1 MREIWK
7 LLLFRTLWFVIQLS
21 FKIFQALTSFA
32 LLYQYTDPSGKFGK
46 HSKTFRDH
54 VNFPVAITKQH
65 NWQPISYVAQ
75 TKHTNFIFSRVN
87 PNALKTRQ
95 SAPTQLL
102 QLQIPVRSFLML
114 KRRKVSAKFY
124 ATYLTRIFFEQKKFS
139 TYHVNFEL
147 FPAHWW
153 VKNFKDQKK
162 IANNFFKRLLQYVSI
177 ISLLLSE
184 ALEPLLF
191 GEERT

>member
-21 FKIFQALTSFA
+21 FQIFQALTSFA

-75 TKHTNFIFSRVN
+75 TKHTNFIFSKVN
-87 PNALKTRQ
+87 PNALKNQAIRSYTATTATDTSSLVSYAQKEEGVCEVLWNISNKDFFWTQKIQYIPRQ
-95 SAPTQLL
+95 FWIISGPL
-102 QLQIPVRSFLML
+102 
-114 KRRKVSAKFY
+114 
-124 ATYLTRIFFEQKKFS
+124 
-139 TYHVNFEL
+139 
-147 FPAHWW
+147 
-153 VKNFKDQKK
+153 NFKDQKK

-184 ALEPLLF
+184 ALESLLF

>member
-7 LLLFRTLWFVIQLS
+7 LPLFRTLWFVIQLS

-75 TKHTNFIFSRVN
+75 TKHTNFIFSKVN
-87 PNALKTRQ
+87 PNALKNQAIRSYTATTATDTSSLVSYAQKEEGVCEVLWNISNKDFFLTQKIQYIPRQ
-95 SAPTQLL
+95 FWIISGPL
-102 QLQIPVRSFLML
+102 
-114 KRRKVSAKFY
+114 
-124 ATYLTRIFFEQKKFS
+124 
-139 TYHVNFEL
+139 
-147 FPAHWW
+147 
-153 VKNFKDQKK
+153 NFKDQKK

>member
-7 LLLFRTLWFVIQLS
+7 LPLFRTLWFVIQLS

-75 TKHTNFIFSRVN
+75 TKHTNFIFSKVN
-87 PNALKTRQ
+87 PNALKNQAIRSYTATTATDTSSLVSYAQKEEGVCEVFWNISNKDFFWTQKIQYIPRQ
-95 SAPTQLL
+95 FWIISGPL
-102 QLQIPVRSFLML
+102 
-114 KRRKVSAKFY
+114 
-124 ATYLTRIFFEQKKFS
+124 
-139 TYHVNFEL
+139 
-147 FPAHWW
+147 
-153 VKNFKDQKK
+153 NFKDQKK

>member
-75 TKHTNFIFSRVN
+75 TKHTNFIFSKVN
-87 PNALKTRQ
+87 PNALKNQAIRSYTATTATDTSSLVSYAQKEEGVCEVLCNISNKDFFWTEKNSVHTTSILNYFR
-95 SAPTQLL
+95 PTDGWR
-102 QLQIPVRSFLML
+102 IL
-114 KRRKVSAKFY
+114 KIRRKLPTTFLNAYFNVS
-124 ATYLTRIFFEQKKFS
+124 
-139 TYHVNFEL
+139 
-147 FPAHWW
+147 P
-153 VKNFKDQKK
+153 
-162 IANNFFKRLLQYVSI
+162 
-177 ISLLLSE
+177 
-184 ALEPLLF
+184 
-191 GEERT
+191 

>member
-75 TKHTNFIFSRVN
+75 TKHTNFIFSKVN
-87 PNALKTRQ
+87 LNALKNQAIRSYTATTATDTSSLVSYAQKEEGVCEVLWNISNKDFFWTQKIQYIPRQ
-95 SAPTQLL
+95 FWIISGPL
-102 QLQIPVRSFLML
+102 
-114 KRRKVSAKFY
+114 
-124 ATYLTRIFFEQKKFS
+124 
-139 TYHVNFEL
+139 
-147 FPAHWW
+147 
-153 VKNFKDQKK
+153 NFKDQKK
-162 IANNFFKRLLQYVSI
+162 IANNFLKRLLQYVSI

>member
-21 FKIFQALTSFA
+21 FQIFQALTSFA

-75 TKHTNFIFSRVN
+75 TKHTNFIFSKVN
-87 PNALKTRQ
+87 PNALKNQAIRSYTATTATDTSSLVSYAQKEEGVCEVLWNISNKDFFWTQKIQYIPRQ
-95 SAPTQLL
+95 FWIISGPL
-102 QLQIPVRSFLML
+102 
-114 KRRKVSAKFY
+114 
-124 ATYLTRIFFEQKKFS
+124 
-139 TYHVNFEL
+139 
-147 FPAHWW
+147 
-153 VKNFKDQKK
+153 NFKDQKK

-184 ALEPLLF
+184 ALEPVLF

>member
-7 LLLFRTLWFVIQLS
+7 LPLFRTLWFVIQLS

-65 NWQPISYVAQ
+65 NWQPISNVAQ
-75 TKHTNFIFSRVN
+75 TKHTNFIFSKVN
-87 PNALKTRQ
+87 PNALKNQAIRSYTATTATDTSSLVSYAQKEEGVCEVLWNISNKDFFWTQKIQYIPRQ
-95 SAPTQLL
+95 FWIISGPL
-102 QLQIPVRSFLML
+102 
-114 KRRKVSAKFY
+114 
-124 ATYLTRIFFEQKKFS
+124 
-139 TYHVNFEL
+139 
-147 FPAHWW
+147 
-153 VKNFKDQKK
+153 NFKDQKK

>member
-75 TKHTNFIFSRVN
+75 TKHTNFIFSKVN
-87 PNALKTRQ
+87 PNALKNQAIRSYTATTATDTSSLVSYAQKEEGVCEVLWNISNKDFFWTQKIQYIPRQ
-95 SAPTQLL
+95 FWIISGPL
-102 QLQIPVRSFLML
+102 
-114 KRRKVSAKFY
+114 
-124 ATYLTRIFFEQKKFS
+124 
-139 TYHVNFEL
+139 
-147 FPAHWW
+147 
-153 VKNFKDQKK
+153 NFKDQKK

-184 ALEPLLF
+184 ALESLLF

>member
-7 LLLFRTLWFVIQLS
+7 LPLFRTLWFVIQLS

-75 TKHTNFIFSRVN
+75 AKHTNFIFSKVN
-87 PNALKTRQ
+87 PNALKNQAIRSYTATTATDTSSLVSYAQKEEGVCEVLWNISNKDFFWTQKIQYIPRQ
-95 SAPTQLL
+95 FWIISGPL
-102 QLQIPVRSFLML
+102 
-114 KRRKVSAKFY
+114 
-124 ATYLTRIFFEQKKFS
+124 
-139 TYHVNFEL
+139 
-147 FPAHWW
+147 
-153 VKNFKDQKK
+153 NFKDQKK

>member
-1 MREIWK
+1 M
-7 LLLFRTLWFVIQLS
+7 
-21 FKIFQALTSFA
+21 SFA

-54 VNFPVAITKQH
+54 VNFPVAITKKH

-75 TKHTNFIFSRVN
+75 TKHTNFIFSKVN
-87 PNALKTRQ
+87 PNALKNQAIRSYTATTATDTSSLVSYAQKEEGVCEVLWNISNKDFFWTQKIQYIPRQ
-95 SAPTQLL
+95 FWIISGPL
-102 QLQIPVRSFLML
+102 
-114 KRRKVSAKFY
+114 
-124 ATYLTRIFFEQKKFS
+124 
-139 TYHVNFEL
+139 
-147 FPAHWW
+147 
-153 VKNFKDQKK
+153 NFKDQKK

-177 ISLLLSE
+177 ISVLLSE

>member
-7 LLLFRTLWFVIQLS
+7 LPSFRTLWFVIQLS

-75 TKHTNFIFSRVN
+75 TKHTNFIFSKVN
-87 PNALKTRQ
+87 PNALKNQAIRSYTATTATDTSSLVSYAQKEEGVCEVLWNISNKDFFWTQKIQYIPRQ
-95 SAPTQLL
+95 FWIISGPL
-102 QLQIPVRSFLML
+102 
-114 KRRKVSAKFY
+114 
-124 ATYLTRIFFEQKKFS
+124 
-139 TYHVNFEL
+139 
-147 FPAHWW
+147 
-153 VKNFKDQKK
+153 NFKDQKK

>member
-65 NWQPISYVAQ
+65 NWQPISYDAQ
-75 TKHTNFIFSRVN
+75 TKHTNFIFSKVN
-87 PNALKTRQ
+87 PNAPLHSYTATTATDTSSLVSYAQKEEGACEVLCNI
-95 SAPTQLL
+95 SNKDFFWTQ
-102 QLQIPVRSFLML
+102 
-114 KRRKVSAKFY
+114 
-124 ATYLTRIFFEQKKFS
+124 
-139 TYHVNFEL
+139 
-147 FPAHWW
+147 
-153 VKNFKDQKK
+153 K
-162 IANNFFKRLLQYVSI
+162 I
-177 ISLLLSE
+177 
-184 ALEPLLF
+184 
-191 GEERT
+191 

>member
-75 TKHTNFIFSRVN
+75 TKHTNFIFSKVN
-87 PNALKTRQ
+87 PNALKNQ
-95 SAPTQLL
+95 A
-102 QLQIPVRSFLML
+102 IRSYTATTATDTSSL
-114 KRRKVSAKFY
+114 VSY
-124 ATYLTRIFFEQKKFS
+124 AQKEEGVCEVLWNISNKDFFEHKKFS

-147 FPAHWW
+147 FPAHWIL
-153 VKNFKDQKK
+153 K
-162 IANNFFKRLLQYVSI
+162 IRRKLPTTFLNAYFNMS
-177 ISLLLSE
+177 
-184 ALEPLLF
+184 P
-191 GEERT
+191 

>member
-7 LLLFRTLWFVIQLS
+7 LPLFRTLWFVIQLS

-75 TKHTNFIFSRVN
+75 TKHTNFIFSKVN
-87 PNALKTRQ
+87 PNALKNQAIRSYTATTATDTSSLVSYAQKEEGVCEVLCNISDKDFFWTQKIQYIPRQ
-95 SAPTQLL
+95 FWIISGPL
-102 QLQIPVRSFLML
+102 
-114 KRRKVSAKFY
+114 
-124 ATYLTRIFFEQKKFS
+124 
-139 TYHVNFEL
+139 
-147 FPAHWW
+147 
-153 VKNFKDQKK
+153 NFKDRKK

>member
-7 LLLFRTLWFVIQLS
+7 LPLFRTLWFVIQLS

-75 TKHTNFIFSRVN
+75 TKHTNFIFSKVN
-87 PNALKTRQ
+87 PNALKNQAIRSYTATTATDTSSLVSYAQKEEGVCEVLWNISNKDFFWTQKIQYIPRQ
-95 SAPTQLL
+95 FWIISGPL
-102 QLQIPVRSFLML
+102 
-114 KRRKVSAKFY
+114 
-124 ATYLTRIFFEQKKFS
+124 
-139 TYHVNFEL
+139 
-147 FPAHWW
+147 
-153 VKNFKDQKK
+153 NFKDQKK
-162 IANNFFKRLLQYVSI
+162 IANNFLKRLLQYVSI

>member
-7 LLLFRTLWFVIQLS
+7 LPLFRTLWFVIQLS

-75 TKHTNFIFSRVN
+75 TKHTNFIFSKVN
-87 PNALKTRQ
+87 PNALKNQAIRSYTATTATDTSSLVSYAQKEEGVCEVLWNISNKDFFWTQKIQYIPRQ
-95 SAPTQLL
+95 FWIISGPL
-102 QLQIPVRSFLML
+102 
-114 KRRKVSAKFY
+114 
-124 ATYLTRIFFEQKKFS
+124 
-139 TYHVNFEL
+139 
-147 FPAHWW
+147 
-153 VKNFKDQKK
+153 NFKDQKK

>member
-21 FKIFQALTSFA
+21 FQIFQALTSFA

-75 TKHTNFIFSRVN
+75 TKHTNFIFSKVN
-87 PNALKTRQ
+87 PNALKNQAIRSYTATTATDTSSLVSYAQKEEGVCEVLWNISNKDFFWTQKIQYIPRQ
-95 SAPTQLL
+95 FWIISGPL
-102 QLQIPVRSFLML
+102 
-114 KRRKVSAKFY
+114 
-124 ATYLTRIFFEQKKFS
+124 
-139 TYHVNFEL
+139 
-147 FPAHWW
+147 
-153 VKNFKDQKK
+153 NFKDQKK

>member
-7 LLLFRTLWFVIQLS
+7 LPLFRTLWFVIQLS

-75 TKHTNFIFSRVN
+75 TKHTNFIFSKVN
-87 PNALKTRQ
+87 PNALKNQAIRSYTATTATDTSSLVSYAQKEEGVCEVLWNISNKDFFWIQKIQYIPRQ
-95 SAPTQLL
+95 FWIISGPL
-102 QLQIPVRSFLML
+102 
-114 KRRKVSAKFY
+114 
-124 ATYLTRIFFEQKKFS
+124 
-139 TYHVNFEL
+139 
-147 FPAHWW
+147 
-153 VKNFKDQKK
+153 NFKDQKK

>member
-7 LLLFRTLWFVIQLS
+7 LPLFRTLWFVIQLL

-75 TKHTNFIFSRVN
+75 TKHTNFIFSKVN
-87 PNALKTRQ
+87 PNALKNQAIRSYTATTATDTSSLVSYAQKEEGVCEVLWNISNKDFFWTQKIQYIPRQ
-95 SAPTQLL
+95 FWIISGPL
-102 QLQIPVRSFLML
+102 
-114 KRRKVSAKFY
+114 
-124 ATYLTRIFFEQKKFS
+124 
-139 TYHVNFEL
+139 
-147 FPAHWW
+147 
-153 VKNFKDQKK
+153 NFKDQKK

>member
-7 LLLFRTLWFVIQLS
+7 LPLFRTLWFVIQLS

-75 TKHTNFIFSRVN
+75 TKHTNFIFSKVN
-87 PNALKTRQ
+87 PNALKNQAIRSYTATTATDTSSLVSYAQKEEDVCEVLWNISNKDFFWTQKIQYIPRQ
-95 SAPTQLL
+95 FWIISGPL
-102 QLQIPVRSFLML
+102 
-114 KRRKVSAKFY
+114 
-124 ATYLTRIFFEQKKFS
+124 
-139 TYHVNFEL
+139 
-147 FPAHWW
+147 
-153 VKNFKDQKK
+153 NFKDQKK

>member
-7 LLLFRTLWFVIQLS
+7 LPLFRTLWFVIQLS
-21 FKIFQALTSFA
+21 FQIFQALTSFA

-75 TKHTNFIFSRVN
+75 TKHTNFIFSKVN
-87 PNALKTRQ
+87 PNALKNQAIRSYTATTATDTSSLVSYAQKEEGVCEVLWNISNKDFFWTQKIQYIPRQ
-95 SAPTQLL
+95 FWIISGPL
-102 QLQIPVRSFLML
+102 
-114 KRRKVSAKFY
+114 
-124 ATYLTRIFFEQKKFS
+124 
-139 TYHVNFEL
+139 
-147 FPAHWW
+147 
-153 VKNFKDQKK
+153 NFKDQKK

>member
-21 FKIFQALTSFA
+21 FQIFQALTSFA

-75 TKHTNFIFSRVN
+75 TKHTNFIFSKVN
-87 PNALKTRQ
+87 PNALKNQAIRSYTATTATDTSSLVSYAQKEEGVCEVLCNISDKDFFLTQKIQYIPRQ
-95 SAPTQLL
+95 FWIISGPL
-102 QLQIPVRSFLML
+102 
-114 KRRKVSAKFY
+114 
-124 ATYLTRIFFEQKKFS
+124 
-139 TYHVNFEL
+139 
-147 FPAHWW
+147 
-153 VKNFKDQKK
+153 NFKDQKK

-184 ALEPLLF
+184 ALEPVLF

>member
-75 TKHTNFIFSRVN
+75 TKHTNFIFSKVN
-87 PNALKTRQ
+87 PNALKNQAIRSYTATTATGTSSLVSYAQKEEGVCEVLWNISNKDFFWTQKIQYIPRQ
-95 SAPTQLL
+95 FWIISGPL
-102 QLQIPVRSFLML
+102 
-114 KRRKVSAKFY
+114 
-124 ATYLTRIFFEQKKFS
+124 
-139 TYHVNFEL
+139 
-147 FPAHWW
+147 
-153 VKNFKDQKK
+153 NFKDQKK

>member
-75 TKHTNFIFSRVN
+75 TKHTNFIFSKVN
-87 PNALKTRQ
+87 PNALKNQAIRSYTATTATDTSSLVSYAQKEEGVCEVLWNISNKDFFLTQKIQYIPRQ
-95 SAPTQLL
+95 FWIISGPL
-102 QLQIPVRSFLML
+102 
-114 KRRKVSAKFY
+114 
-124 ATYLTRIFFEQKKFS
+124 
-139 TYHVNFEL
+139 
-147 FPAHWW
+147 
-153 VKNFKDQKK
+153 NFKDQKK

>member
-75 TKHTNFIFSRVN
+75 TKHTNFIFSKVN
-87 PNALKTRQ
+87 PNALKNQAIRSYTATTATDTSSLVSYAQKEEGVCEVSCNISNKDFFWTEKIQYIPRQ
-95 SAPTQLL
+95 
-102 QLQIPVRSFLML
+102 F
-114 KRRKVSAKFY
+114 
-124 ATYLTRIFFEQKKFS
+124 
-139 TYHVNFEL
+139 
-147 FPAHWW
+147 W
-153 VKNFKDQKK
+153 
-162 IANNFFKRLLQYVSI
+162 I
-177 ISLLLSE
+177 ISG
-184 ALEPLLF
+184 PLM
-191 GEERT
+191 GEEF

>member
-75 TKHTNFIFSRVN
+75 TKHTNFIFSKVN
-87 PNALKTRQ
+87 PNALKNQAIRSYTATTATDTSSLVSYAQKEEGVCEVLWNISNKDFFWTQKIQYIPRQ
-95 SAPTQLL
+95 FWIISGPL
-102 QLQIPVRSFLML
+102 
-114 KRRKVSAKFY
+114 
-124 ATYLTRIFFEQKKFS
+124 
-139 TYHVNFEL
+139 
-147 FPAHWW
+147 
-153 VKNFKDQKK
+153 NFKDQKK

>member
-1 MREIWK
+1 M
-7 LLLFRTLWFVIQLS
+7 
-21 FKIFQALTSFA
+21 LTSFA

-75 TKHTNFIFSRVN
+75 TKHTNFIFSKVN
-87 PNALKTRQ
+87 PNALKNQAIRSYTATTATDTSSLVSYAQKEEGVCEVLWNISNKDFFWTQKIQYIPRQ
-95 SAPTQLL
+95 FWIISGPL
-102 QLQIPVRSFLML
+102 
-114 KRRKVSAKFY
+114 
-124 ATYLTRIFFEQKKFS
+124 
-139 TYHVNFEL
+139 
-147 FPAHWW
+147 
-153 VKNFKDQKK
+153 NFKDQKK

>member
-7 LLLFRTLWFVIQLS
+7 LPLFRTLWFVIQLS

-75 TKHTNFIFSRVN
+75 TKHTNFIFSKVN
-87 PNALKTRQ
+87 PNALKNLAIRSYTATTATDTSSLVSYAQKEEGVCEVLWNISNKDFFWTQKIQYIPRQ
-95 SAPTQLL
+95 FWIISGPL
-102 QLQIPVRSFLML
+102 
-114 KRRKVSAKFY
+114 
-124 ATYLTRIFFEQKKFS
+124 
-139 TYHVNFEL
+139 
-147 FPAHWW
+147 
-153 VKNFKDQKK
+153 NFKDQKK

>member
-7 LLLFRTLWFVIQLS
+7 LPLFRTLWFVIQLS

-75 TKHTNFIFSRVN
+75 TKHTNFIFSKVN
-87 PNALKTRQ
+87 PNALKNQAIRSYTATTATDTSSLVSYAQKEEGVCEVLWNISNKDFFWTQKIQYIPRQ
-95 SAPTQLL
+95 FWIISGPL
-102 QLQIPVRSFLML
+102 
-114 KRRKVSAKFY
+114 
-124 ATYLTRIFFEQKKFS
+124 
-139 TYHVNFEL
+139 
-147 FPAHWW
+147 
-153 VKNFKDQKK
+153 NFKDQKK

-177 ISLLLSE
+177 ISVLLSE

>member
-7 LLLFRTLWFVIQLS
+7 LPLFRTLWFVIQLS

-75 TKHTNFIFSRVN
+75 TKHTNFIFSKVN
-87 PNALKTRQ
+87 PNALKNQAIRSYTATTATDTSSLVSYAQKEEGVCEVLWNISNKDFFWTQKIQYIPRQ
-95 SAPTQLL
+95 FWIISGPL
-102 QLQIPVRSFLML
+102 
-114 KRRKVSAKFY
+114 
-124 ATYLTRIFFEQKKFS
+124 
-139 TYHVNFEL
+139 
-147 FPAHWW
+147 
-153 VKNFKDQKK
+153 NFKDQKK
-162 IANNFFKRLLQYVSI
+162 IVNNFFKRLLQYVSI

>member
-7 LLLFRTLWFVIQLS
+7 LPLFRTLWFVIQLS

-75 TKHTNFIFSRVN
+75 TKHTNFIFSKVN
-87 PNALKTRQ
+87 PNALKNQAIRSYTATTATDTSSLVSYAQKEEGVCEVLWNISNKDFFWTQKIQYIPRQ
-95 SAPTQLL
+95 FWIISGPL
-102 QLQIPVRSFLML
+102 
-114 KRRKVSAKFY
+114 
-124 ATYLTRIFFEQKKFS
+124 
-139 TYHVNFEL
+139 
-147 FPAHWW
+147 
-153 VKNFKDQKK
+153 NFKDRKK

>member
-75 TKHTNFIFSRVN
+75 TKHTNFIFSKVN
-87 PNALKTRQ
+87 PNALKNQAIRSYTATTATDTSSLVSYAQKEEGVCEVLWNISNKDFFWTQKIQYIPRQ
-95 SAPTQLL
+95 FWIISGPL
-102 QLQIPVRSFLML
+102 
-114 KRRKVSAKFY
+114 
-124 ATYLTRIFFEQKKFS
+124 
-139 TYHVNFEL
+139 
-147 FPAHWW
+147 
-153 VKNFKDQKK
+153 NFKDQKK

-184 ALEPLLF
+184 ALEPVLF